1 MIMDGEIE
9 MHQPENNPLAPS
21 ENRPADL
28 HRRPVVILMV
38 IAVILVGA
46 IIWIGNWAINKEAV
60 TPPGGL
66 TDAQKA
72 EIMKSL
78 QLPPGTPPMTQ
89 AQKDEIRR
97 SLQSPPNTP
106 PLTEAQK
113 AEIEKSLKQ

>member
-1 MIMDGEIE
+1 MEGEVETIK
-9 MHQPENNPLAPS
+9 
-21 ENRPADL
+21 
-28 HRRPVVILMV
+28 HRRPLVVILIV

-46 IIWIGNWAINKEAV
+46 IIWIGNWAINKE
-60 TPPGGL
+60 TGLPPPGGL

-72 EIMKSL
+72 EIIKAL
-78 QLPPGTPPMTQ
+78 QLPPNTPPMTQ

-113 AEIEKSLKQ
+113 AEIMNALNR